1 MPVARYEVE
10 ELRRLARRQGDG
22 PKVLPGDFGTFQP
35 LGLGKKLSKPLA
47 LKPPPSASDVVEIC
61 A

>member
-22 PKVLPGDFGTFQP
+22 PFQP
-35 LGLGKKLSKPLA
+35 LGLGKKISNQWIFLVPL
-47 LKPPPSASDVVEIC
+47 KGGIGFI
-61 A
+61 